1 MSSATRQLSREQE
14 LVEAVKRHTG
24 IETEFVLQRTSFA
37 NGEKISDKNYR
48 YFKSLDPFF
57 TYFAFFAKEG

>member
-48 YFKSLDPFF
+48 YFKSLEPPQ
-57 TYFAFFAKEG
+57 E